1 MLLINESDATV
12 DESNIFATCALL
24 SKSPE
29 SHAGQAG
36 PLMSIVVESCS
47 RRCLPRTSAL
57 EEEEHHQLKGQQTF
71 KGE

>member
-36 PLMSIVVESCS
+36 PLMSIVVESDHES
-47 RRCLPRTSAL
+47 QQK
-57 EEEEHHQLKGQQTF
+57 HQCKRQELYEYKC
-71 KGE
+71 